1 MWFRRL
7 IGGLLGLLLL
17 VLGGFLGIVEL
28 TGDEPTRWWLPVFA
42 VVPGAMFLAA
52 TWLTW
57 ALPGSSGAK
66 D

>member
-1 MWFRRL
+1 MWVRRL

-17 VLGGFLGIVEL
+17 VLGGFLGILEL
-28 TGDEPTRWWLPVFA
+28 TGNVFA

-57 ALPGSSGAK
+57 ALPGSDGPERRS